1 MEAYKSIRRQEGL
14 VGETD
19 VEKQMDE
26 VLKSFDGRDGKI
38 QSRLTDQSEI
48 PADFLDA
55 KVSDAINQSNSYSG
69 INSYNDT
76 GNIGWGV
83 DRKLERHMHCKI
95 INFGQLPTLSMSTAG
110 GISCG
115 TGITNI
121 NSPPKTKNSNKNRN
135 YIVF

>member
-76 GNIGWGV
+76 GNIGWG
-83 DRKLERHMHCKI
+83 LIE
-95 INFGQLPTLSMSTAG
+95 NLSVT
-110 GISCG
+110 C
-115 TGITNI
+115 
-121 NSPPKTKNSNKNRN
+121 
-135 YIVF
+135 IVKS